1 MFYFSEQ
8 IVLVSK
14 MCDIHV
20 CKYDGHFHVGYNTKH
35 TNNTMLANGYAGEQR
50 AQLDGWKTSP
60 ACSLV

>member
-50 AQLDGWKTSP
+50 AQLDG
-60 ACSLV
+60 